1 MWDYWFEAITLFML
15 FGISGRIWFLARH
28 LEEVHDCLHIFE
40 DRVFNT
46 DEEVHVHEGS
56 NLRVMGLEDFM
67 DEFGFD
73 PRKQETPDT
82 VREKAN
88 TSEIDAWD
96 NS

>member
-1 MWDYWFEAITLFML
+1 ML

-46 DEEVHVHEGS
+46 DEEVHVQEGS

-82 VREKAN
+82 VSDKAN